1 MESRADLDELH
12 VGVIHWP
19 DGLPCPARSN
29 VLQPTTRRMSPTS
42 SYSPVMPATVPPKPP
57 PSVSVGT
64 SPSAT
69 FVPQSRFSALSKGK
83 WEGCSRRSLA
93 QRFPIATSEDLAEAG
108 GIWLKQACSAW
119 DVRRKGDL
127 AVRAMATEHTQVYHF
142 MGTDD
147 ATATLEFGQWPPTSV
162 DWWLRRCVHGD
173 ATRPWASRRGAQF
186 TIDTMEAG
194 GTMAHA
200 QVSRLRP
207 GPGPAGGARSSR
219 STPALC
225 ARGCH
230 APLGQPA
237 GRAVHD

>member
-1 MESRADLDELH
+1 MPRAVECPPAHNPENVPHFIL
-12 VGVIHWP
+12 
-19 DGLPCPARSN
+19 LPCDACHLNHRHLFLLAR
-29 VLQPTTRRMSPTS
+29 RRAPPSCL
-42 SYSPVMPATVPPKPP
+42 SPVSPHSARANGRDAR
-57 PSVSVGT
+57 GT
-64 SPSAT
+64 H
-69 FVPQSRFSALSKGK
+69 FALPV
-83 WEGCSRRSLA
+83 A

-186 TIDTMEAG
+186 TIDTMEGRWHHMRGCHGSA
-194 GTMAHA
+194 
-200 QVSRLRP
+200 P
-207 GPGPAGGARSSR
+207 GPGQLAG
-219 STPALC
+219 
-225 ARGCH
+225 H
-230 APLGQPA
+230 
-237 GRAVHD
+237 AVHDRHRGGWWHRARRRHVCAV